1 MTPDQFVFWLKGY
14 FEISQHSN
22 VENSLNEKQTQ
33 EIKNHLDFVL
43 TKVTPVIVQEPQKSL
58 DKQLPLFPSVAF
70 Y

>member
-22 VENSLNEKQTQ
+22 VENSLNEKQIQ
-33 EIKNHLDFVL
+33 EIKNHLDLVL
-43 TKVTPVIVQEPQKSL
+43 TKVTLGIAQEPQKIL

-70 Y
+70 C